1 MRTSGA
7 DGHSDQ
13 ARQQVSPHG
22 RYLPLV
28 NGSLGRLLPVLK
40 AVHQYDGLLQRLE
53 LLLSQK
59 VFPHLWGTVHNL
71 S

>member
-1 MRTSGA
+1 
-7 DGHSDQ
+7 
-13 ARQQVSPHG
+13 VSPHG